1 MWNTSKYYCLTILA
15 WEHAWST
22 HNLFG
27 LRLDSIIISIKAF
40 MTIFLLLSFKG
51 LTQAYLVKTY
61 ITHHKYMTFLFL
73 ENSDPISAK
82 AATQILSLN
91 LTKTLLLLNFLI
103 TSLCNSSAS
112 SDINLSPVNKNFYE
126 EEIQKIDQKTR

>member
-1 MWNTSKYYCLTILA
+1 
-15 WEHAWST
+15 
-22 HNLFG
+22 
-27 LRLDSIIISIKAF
+27 

-112 SDINLSPVNKNFYE
+112 SDINLSPVNKNFYQ